1 MSPNNKTGVSY
12 SSDID
17 YKLVIDSSKLRQTDG
32 SGLSP
37 QNVKAIV
44 KALNK
49 AQELVK
55 PAFDKDAK
63 MLLEVEDFTTR
74 DLEELKTLV
83 GSDDR
88 EKNFLAS
95 IYNNNIFIAGNMQVY
110 DSFKNLL
117 SINASELEIAKRT
130 WVQYLGPSDKG
141 SIQWITKIK
150 DLFEFFGIVA
160 KKISHNS
167 NFRNNHHLLNH
178 IIKVLEL
185 DKNSGVGKDLEDL
198 FFPKEEVKDDEDRME
213 KWLQSPK
220 IAKATLKYKDVL
232 SFLCNQNDIR
242 YNLDNLDMFP
252 SSTETAWEDQLT
264 IAVKVYAELVDD
276 KVYDPDSAEVCLQQI
291 GSEMANN
298 PEKSWR
304 FSLKYAGCRLNDF
317 YDSVT
322 LQDYKK
328 WCEPTMESKMI
339 EHNYGLGQRVALVI
353 NEFSLR
359 MQNFI
364 YQLASIPDKDFPDSG
379 NKTHEDIDALYAR
392 ITQSRFREMV
402 IRTKKKNAGNV
413 NLTQALTKLYTSLED
428 IKLGIYQDVVTIL
441 NTQLQ
446 IVIQEAKKLREVIQK
461 TESLKELVAT
471 IDAVPSPF
479 DGRIF
484 FQSIF
489 NLVFATSKL
498 LNPSNN

>member
-17 YKLVIDSSKLRQTDG
+17 YKLVIDSSKLRQTNG

-49 AQELVK
+49 AQELDK

-117 SINASELEIAKRT
+117 SINASELKISQRT

-150 DLFEFFGIVA
+150 DLFDFFGIVA
-160 KKISHNS
+160 KKISDNS
-167 NFRNNHHLLNH
+167 KFRNNHHLLNH

-198 FFPKEEVKDDEDRME
+198 FFPREEVKDDEGRME

-220 IAKATLKYKDVL
+220 IAKAALKYEDVL
-232 SFLCNQNDIR
+232 SFLCSQNDIK
-242 YNLDNLDMFP
+242 YNLDNLGMFP
-252 SSTETAWEDQLT
+252 SSTKPALQLT

-276 KVYDPDSAEVCLQQI
+276 KVYDPGFAEVCLQQI
-291 GSEMANN
+291 GSEMANDPQKN
-298 PEKSWR
+298 WR

-339 EHNYGLGQRVALVI
+339 EHNYGLGQTVALVI

-392 ITQSRFREMV
+392 ITQSRFREMI

-428 IKLGIYQDVVTIL
+428 ITLGIYQDVVKIL

-446 IVIQEAKKLREVIQK
+446 IVIQEAKKLQEVIENAK
-461 TESLKELVAT
+461 SLKELVAT
-471 IDAVPSPF
+471 IDAVTSPF
-479 DGRIF
+479 DGRIL